1 MNTIDLLGWSAG
13 ALVLTSFY
21 LKTMIPLRSVAI
33 ASNVA
38 FAGYGLMAGAVPILV
53 LHCVL
58 LPLNVMRLMQM
69 RALVRRVKRAS
80 RGDLS
85 MDMLVPYMHVRT
97 VAAGTRLFDRGD
109 YAEEVFLVLKGR
121 VRIVAAD
128 VVIKPGQLIGEMGL
142 FTPGQRRTDTGQ
154 CETEVELASVS
165 EDRIWE
171 LFYQNPEF
179 GAYLLR
185 IVVQRAT
192 RGAGPITLD
201 MSAPTQPHDSGS
213 AQQGRNEGDAV
224 KGWR

>member
-1 MNTIDLLGWSAG
+1 MNTVELLGWGAG

-38 FAGYGLMAGAVPILV
+38 FAGYGLMAGALPIVV

-58 LPLNVMRLMQM
+58 LPLNVVRLLQM
-69 RALVRRVKRAS
+69 RSLIRRVKRAS
-80 RGDLS
+80 RGNLS
-85 MDMLVPYMHVRT
+85 MDMLVPYMSVRT
-97 VAAGTRLFDRGD
+97 LAAGTKLFDRGD
-109 YAEEVFLVLKGR
+109 YAEEVFLILKGR
-121 VRIVAAD
+121 VRIVGAG
-128 VVIKPGQLIGEMGL
+128 VIVKPGQLIGEMGL
-142 FTPGQRRTDTGQ
+142 FSPGQKRTDAAL
-154 CETEVELASVS
+154 CETEVELATVS

-192 RGAGPITLD
+192 RGPETISGPITVE
-201 MSAPTQPHDSGS
+201 AP
-213 AQQGRNEGDAV
+213 
-224 KGWR
+224 